1 MAPAPSCCRRVSGDG
16 ETIEMF
22 EITEG
27 PNRELLLTG
36 RFDASQAE
44 KAKGVFLALTEGKTV
59 DFARLDYISS
69 AGLGVLLAA
78 QRRLSEHGL
87 SVKLATVSSPIRD
100 VFHYSGFD
108 QIFEIA

>member
-1 MAPAPSCCRRVSGDG
+1 
-16 ETIEMF
+16 MF

-27 PNRELLLTG
+27 PNRELILKG

-44 KAKGVFLALTEGKTV
+44 KAKSVFLFLSEGKTL
-59 DFARLDYISS
+59 DFSGLDYISS

-78 QRRLSEHGL
+78 QKRLSTRGQSLKFVNVNSHI
-87 SVKLATVSSPIRD
+87 KD
-100 VFHYSGFD
+100 VLHFSGFD